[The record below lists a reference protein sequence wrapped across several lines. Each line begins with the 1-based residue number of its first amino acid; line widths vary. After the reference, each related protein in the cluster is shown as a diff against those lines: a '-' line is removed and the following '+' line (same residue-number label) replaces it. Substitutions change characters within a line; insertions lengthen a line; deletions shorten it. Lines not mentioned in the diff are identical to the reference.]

1 MFHYSP
7 RLFPRP
13 LMTNRTLC
21 GRLSCLFFSFS
32 RFGVQVANLRLP
44 RSLRRFSCSTSIFFH
59 SSTHNNAYL
68 LSQRCSVLPCRLWY
82 ARSSIASSLL
92 LTTVTVT
99 VTITVTL
106 VALLSTMVSPMVHIM
121 YQPMADANFIVAIT
135 SVACNRLIL
144 SLRSMGFTKGPIRA
158 FDIFDNSGR
167 PRLESRCAC
176 SIHSVRFHS
185 RHPSDRK

>member
-1 MFHYSP
+1 
-7 RLFPRP
+7 
-13 LMTNRTLC
+13 MTNRTLC

-32 RFGVQVANLRLP
+32 RFGAQVANLRLP

-59 SSTHNNAYL
+59 SSTHNNAYI
-68 LSQRCSVLPCRLWY
+68 LSQRCSVLLRRLWY
-82 ARSSIASSLL
+82 ARSSIASLLL

-99 VTITVTL
+99 L
-106 VALLSTMVSPMVHIM
+106 VALLSAMVSPMVHIM